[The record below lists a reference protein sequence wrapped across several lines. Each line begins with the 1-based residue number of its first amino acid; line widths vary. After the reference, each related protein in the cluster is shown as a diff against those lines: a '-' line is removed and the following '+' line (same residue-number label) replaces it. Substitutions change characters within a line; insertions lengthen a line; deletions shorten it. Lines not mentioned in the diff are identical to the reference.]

1 MSLDL
6 TAGAPVVLGGTN
18 AAGYEATPELRYETT
33 DKSGVRTVTAV
44 LSRKIHCLSKHA
56 EAIKQSAAFSGQIVF
71 IGGKSYGAGWEVSG
85 MSVVPA
91 GGEWSVVRIEAR
103 REGVTP
109 FEYELPPKL
118 SMEMSA
124 GVATLYYT
132 KANGSKIQML
142 QWDSQTGEDRYGWK
156 VVYTKVGTKH
166 YAVLHVGRF
175 SVDLFD
181 VAVTYEGVMQF
192 SLPFDGTRFS
202 TPSGYVLENR
212 TVVNS
217 AYYPAEKTLVQEEA
231 GAAEAAALATL
242 AAEASRNAA
251 SPPMD
256 VYGTSKYLVSVDEDN
271 AVTTLVS
278 GSYYASAW
286 KRYST
291 TVPCVYAVYDVSD
304 LTSTQNRG
312 LYWEMVTDTDSGS
325 PTHLHVFYRLRYGQT
340 ILFAIDVTSAE
351 SA

>member
-18 AAGYEATPELRYETT
+18 AAGYEETPELRYETT

-56 EAIKQSAAFSGQIVF
+56 EAIKQSAAFSGQIVS

-85 MSVVPA
+85 MSVGPA
-91 GGEWSVVRIEAR
+91 GGEWSVVQVEAR

-132 KANGSKIQML
+132 KANGSKVQML

-156 VVYTKVGTKH
+156 VAYKKVGTKN
-166 YAVLHVGRF
+166 YAVLHVGWF

-181 VAVTYEGVMQF
+181 VAVTYEGVAQF
-192 SLPFDGTRFS
+192 NLPFDGTRFS
-202 TPSGYVLENR
+202 SPSSYIAENR
-212 TVVNS
+212 VVITSPN
-217 AYYPAEKTLVQEEA
+217 ETEENA
-231 GAAEAAALATL
+231 KAAALSILQAELDKNTAT
-242 AAEASRNAA
+242 
-251 SPPMD
+251 PPMD
-256 VYGTSKYLVSVDEDN
+256 AYGTSKYLVSFDSDG
-271 AVTTLVS
+271 ATTEYTQTANNVS
-278 GSYYASAW
+278 GWTAW
-286 KRYST
+286 KT
-291 TVPCVYAVYDVSD
+291 TVPCIYAFYDISD
-304 LTSTQNRG
+304 LTSVQNRG
-312 LYWEMVTDTDSGS
+312 LYWESVTDTDSGS
-325 PTHLHVFYRLRYGQT
+325 PMHLHVFYRLRYGNT